1 MQILCSPARSKLQ
14 PLVTNS
20 CYICYYSLLDLGRKW
35 CLAGPMPIGPG
46 PHGGDCYDEL
56 PRIVIFSTHFGEY
69 ACSYPLAPACS
80 HKDHSFGGC
89 ADPHNPLRCS
99 CGRGVR
105 SPYAQGVRAYE
116 SAVVVRI
123 FLIGCA
129 VLLLV
134 VGCAGSQSG
143 APPKEDQG
151 HIEATKEG
159 HEHTEAT
166 ASEEEARC
174 EGTRKANVNL
184 PVRFTTNDLP
194 GCPKGGLLS
203 GTDKPD
209 ELAGEKGDDEVRGLG
224 GSDDIIGGDGND
236 VLYGGSGRDGVGGYD
251 GDDIIYGG
259 PGNDG
264 KLPSPIVA
272 GHGGDDVIYGG
283 PGDDGNLVGFGGK
296 DVIYG
301 GPGDDTK
308 LDVASA
314 GEFGND
320 GQRDKL
326 YCGKGQDTYYAEK
339 IDYVASSCE
348 VKLGN
353 SAPGPDDSM
362 KPIE

>member
-1 MQILCSPARSKLQ
+1 MVA
-14 PLVTNS
+14 
-20 CYICYYSLLDLGRKW
+20 
-35 CLAGPMPIGPG
+35 
-46 PHGGDCYDEL
+46 
-56 PRIVIFSTHFGEY
+56 
-69 ACSYPLAPACS
+69 
-80 HKDHSFGGC
+80 
-89 ADPHNPLRCS
+89 
-99 CGRGVR
+99 
-105 SPYAQGVRAYE
+105 
-116 SAVVVRI
+116 

-129 VLLLV
+129 VVLL
-134 VGCAGSQSG
+134 AGASG
-143 APPKEDQG
+143 VQAQASKKEQGSSPK
-151 HIEATKEG
+151 
-159 HEHTEAT
+159 AT

-174 EGTRKANVNL
+174 EGTQKTNVNL

-194 GCPKGGLLS
+194 GCSKGGLLL
-203 GTDKPD
+203 GTDKVD

-224 GSDDIIGGDGND
+224 GSDDIMGGDGND

-264 KLPSPIVA
+264 RSVIVA

-283 PGDDGNLVGFGGK
+283 PGDDVNLAGFGGK

-326 YCGKGQDTYYAEK
+326 YCGEGRDTYYAEK
-339 IDYVASSCE
+339 IDYVDSSCE
-348 VKLGN
+348 VRIAN
-353 SAPGPDDSM
+353 SAPGPDPLPVCTKSFEGDVCRMPGRTSSASASPSLG
-362 KPIE
+362 PIPAGGGPDLLLPAAALLLGSGILTYAVLRRR